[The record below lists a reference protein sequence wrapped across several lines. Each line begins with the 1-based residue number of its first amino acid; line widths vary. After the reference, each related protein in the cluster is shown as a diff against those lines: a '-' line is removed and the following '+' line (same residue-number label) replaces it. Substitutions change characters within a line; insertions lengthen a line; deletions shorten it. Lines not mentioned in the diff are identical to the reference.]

1 MAYRELGVT
10 TIVEV
15 LRRWLR
21 GQAQRPIARA
31 TRVDR
36 KTVARYVDAAAE
48 CGLRAG
54 DSDAAL
60 TPEVVGAV
68 TRRVQVGAK
77 VQRGSGFEVC
87 VAQRDQLL
95 AWHEAGAA
103 GPKLMELLQRHT
115 GKSVALR
122 TLQRFMQAELAK
134 AKGPDATCYVADCA
148 PGEELQV
155 DYEQLGVVQD
165 ADTQTRRMLHAFV
178 CTAVHSRHTF
188 VYPCWHETTETTI
201 EALEAAWEFFGGV
214 FAGIIP
220 DNLKAVVIKPDP
232 VQPIFNEI
240 FLEYSQSRRF
250 LIGPARVRK
259 PKDKGRVEN
268 ANKYT
273 QSSLFAG
280 ESYTS
285 IDQWRQAAET
295 WCRDRAGLRVHGTT
309 GKQPLRHF
317 EEVEQPALLAKPT
330 TVWDTPRWT
339 TAKVG
344 RDSRIRVENAW
355 YRVTRDLA
363 HGEKVNVRVDR
374 TTVRVVHKN
383 EPVHLFT
390 RVEERQT
397 GGLVRSE
404 KASAQD
410 SIASRSPEL
419 LVAQA
424 AQHGAQVGE
433 VARRLLG
440 RGLWFNQVRKVLHLF
455 KLCDKY
461 GKQAVDAACEKLL
474 AVDDDD
480 PVRVERVVKLGLEAR
495 GELAGME
502 VPASAAPSTY
512 ARANQTWKMPG
523 ISQGE
528 QHATGP

>member
-21 GQAQRPIARA
+21 GQAHRGIARA

-36 KTVARYVDAAAE
+36 KTVARYVGAAME
-48 CGLRAG
+48 CGLRSG
-54 DSDAAL
+54 DPDTAL
-60 TPEVVGAV
+60 TAEVVGAV
-68 TRRVQVGAK
+68 ARRVQVGAK
-77 VQRGSGFEVC
+77 VQVGSGFDVC
-87 VAQRDQLL
+87 VEERKRLL
-95 AWHEAGAA
+95 AWKEAGAA
-103 GPKLMELLQRHT
+103 GPKLVELLQRHT

-134 AKGPDATCYVADCA
+134 AKGPDAACYVADCA

-155 DYEQLGVVQD
+155 DYEQLGVVED
-165 ADTQTRRMLHAFV
+165 ADSQTRRTLHAFV

-201 EALEAAWEFFGGV
+201 EALEAAWKFFGGV

-232 VQPIFNEI
+232 IHPVFNEI
-240 FLEYSQSRRF
+240 FWEYSQSRGF
-250 LIGPARVRK
+250 LIGPARVRR

-280 ESYTS
+280 ETYTT
-285 IDQWRQAAET
+285 IAQWRQAAET
-295 WCRDRAGLRVHGTT
+295 WCRDKAGLRVHGTT

-330 TVWDTPRWT
+330 TAWDMPRWT

-355 YRVTRDLA
+355 YRVSKDLPQ
-363 HGEKVNVRVDR
+363 GEEVHVRLDR
-374 TTVRVVHKN
+374 TTVRVLHKN
-383 EPVHLFT
+383 QPLHLFA

-397 GGLVRSE
+397 GGLLRSE
-404 KASAQD
+404 KPSAQD
-410 SIASRSPEL
+410 AIASRSPEQL
-419 LVAQA
+419 LEQA
-424 AQHGAQVGE
+424 SQQGAHLGE

-440 RGLWFNQVRKVLHLF
+440 RGMWFNQVRKVLHLF

-495 GELAGME
+495 GQLAAVE
-502 VPASAAPSTY
+502 APAVTAPSTY
-512 ARANQTWKMPG
+512 ARANDTWKMPG

-528 QHATGP
+528 QYATGA